1 MYVIAEP
8 ELGSKLRLKIFVP
21 KAAVDKA
28 YQKLY
33 QDISDRGSV
42 PGFRPGHVPAWRA
55 RRHYGAELC
64 DQAVMSDLLQE
75 SLEKA
80 VTYGELNALEAP
92 GFEDEMAAT
101 EGQPVEVDSTLIVRP
116 EVHLPAL
123 EGIEIEVPDPEPTA
137 EQIDLA
143 IRELQDAAT
152 ETVEVE
158 RKELQKGDLVD
169 VTLKTAVEGEEEAER
184 EDEREESFIVGES
197 RYDPAIDEP
206 LLGHSVGDTVEFPI
220 AYPTKRS
227 MGALAGKTVAMT
239 MAITGLRERQVP
251 DLNDEFAA
259 QAAEVADVAALREK
273 VAAQVRRENEE
284 VAQAVLEARGA
295 RWLRERLH
303 VDLPGS
309 FHEEVAAESEDEAE
323 DALGSIKVYLAC
335 QEILQAEG
343 GDVSD
348 DEVRAEWVAAGTQAG
363 LKAETLAKEELPK
376 DIISQI
382 RERLIRR
389 RALAIVGQAAT
400 RTVVPWP
407 EFMRK
412 SDELSDETSVEPEGT
427 APASEETEEQPNE

>member
-1 MYVIAEP
+1 MYAIAEP

-33 QDISDRGSV
+33 QDISQRGSV

-55 RRHYGAELC
+55 RRHFGAELC

-75 SLEKA
+75 SIEKA
-80 VTYGELNALEAP
+80 LTYGELNALEPP
-92 GFEDEMAAT
+92 GFDDEMSAT
-101 EGQPVEVDSTLIVRP
+101 EGQPVEVEPTLIVRP

-143 IRELQDAAT
+143 IRELRDAAT

-158 RKELQKGDLVD
+158 RKEVQQGDLVD
-169 VTLKTAVEGEEEAER
+169 VTLKTAVEGEEEEE

-220 AYPTKRS
+220 EYPKKRS

-273 VAAQVRRENEE
+273 VAEQVRRENEE
-284 VAQAVLEARGA
+284 VAQAVLEARAA
-295 RWLRERLH
+295 RWLREHLH
-303 VDLPGS
+303 LDLPGA
-309 FHEEVAAESEDEAE
+309 FREEVAAETEEAE
-323 DALGSIKVYLAC
+323 DALGSISVYLAC
-335 QEILQAEG
+335 QEILQAQG
-343 GDVSD
+343 GEVSD
-348 DEVRAEWVAAGTQAG
+348 DEVRAEYVAAGTQAG
-363 LKAETLAKEELPK
+363 LKPETLAKEELPK

-407 EFMRK
+407 DFMRK
-412 SDELSDETSVEPEGT
+412 SDELSDATSVEEEGS
-427 APASEETEEQPNE
+427 APSSEETEEQQHE